1 MIGAKPPEAGKR
13 DSIIRLHC
21 GATRQETSAKA
32 HVRDTVMSSAASQP
46 LRLDAASA
54 LDGARRIVVK
64 IGSSLLIDTQT
75 RRPTRDWLTAMAA
88 DLAALRARGRE
99 VIVVSSGS
107 IALGRGRLPELGAR
121 LEDKQA
127 AASVGQSL
135 LMAAWSAALEPH
147 GLIAGQVLLTRDD
160 TERRRRWLN
169 ARATVQA
176 LLAHGVVPIVNEN
189 DTVATEEIRYGDND
203 RLAARTA
210 QLARADLLV
219 LLSDVDGLYTADPR
233 RDANASHLPLIESLT
248 PDILAMGGG
257 ANADAGVGTGGMA
270 TKLAAAQIARSA
282 GCATLI
288 ASGQTLSPLSAIR
301 DGARATL
308 IAAPDGPMAAY
319 KQWIAGSLSP
329 TGTLTLDPGAVAALR
344 AGKSLL
350 PAGVAALSGAFE
362 KGDCVRLIDADGR
375 AVGVGLA
382 AYAADEA
389 ARIRGRRSDEIEA
402 VLGYRGASVL
412 IHRDDMVLDDR

>member
-1 MIGAKPPEAGKR
+1 
-13 DSIIRLHC
+13 
-21 GATRQETSAKA
+21 
-32 HVRDTVMSSAASQP
+32 MSQRAALP
-46 LRLDAASA
+46 VGPNAASA
-54 LDGARRIVVK
+54 LGAARRVVVK
-64 IGSSLLIDTQT
+64 IGSSLLIDAAT
-75 RRPTRDWLTAMAA
+75 RQPTRDWLAA
-88 DLAALRARGRE
+88 VASDLAALKAEGRE

-107 IALGRGRLPELGAR
+107 IALGRGRLPALGAR

-135 LMAAWSAALEPH
+135 LMAAWSGALDPH

-169 ARATVQA
+169 ARATVEA
-176 LLAHGVVPIVNEN
+176 LLTHGVMPIVNEN

-219 LLSDVDGLYTADPR
+219 LLSDVDGLYTSDPR
-233 RDANASHLPLIESLT
+233 RDPDAAHLPLIETLS

-282 GCATLI
+282 GCATII
-288 ASGQTLSPLSAIR
+288 ASGQTLSPLIAIR

-329 TGTLTLDPGAVAALR
+329 AGTLTLDAGAVTALK

-350 PAGVAALSGAFE
+350 PAGVTGVSGGFE
-362 KGDCVRLIDADGR
+362 KGDCVRLIDPNGR

-389 ARIRGRRSDEIEA
+389 ARLRGRRSDEIETL
-402 VLGYRGASVL
+402 LGYRGASVL

>member
-1 MIGAKPPEAGKR
+1 
-13 DSIIRLHC
+13 
-21 GATRQETSAKA
+21 
-32 HVRDTVMSSAASQP
+32 MSQRAALP
-46 LRLDAASA
+46 VGPNAASA
-54 LDGARRIVVK
+54 LGAARRVVVK
-64 IGSSLLIDTQT
+64 IGSSLLIDAAT
-75 RRPTRDWLTAMAA
+75 RQPTRDWLAA
-88 DLAALRARGRE
+88 VATDLAALKTEGRE

-107 IALGRGRLPELGAR
+107 IALGRGRLPALGAR

-135 LMAAWSAALEPH
+135 LMAAWSGALDPH

-169 ARATVQA
+169 ARATIQA
-176 LLAHGVVPIVNEN
+176 LLTHGVIPIVNEN

-210 QLARADLLV
+210 QLARADLLI

-233 RDANASHLPLIESLT
+233 RDPNAAHLPLIETLS

-257 ANADAGVGTGGMA
+257 ANADAGVGTGGMT

-282 GCATLI
+282 GCATII

-329 TGTLTLDPGAVAALR
+329 TGVLTLDAGAVTALK

-350 PAGVAALSGAFE
+350 PAGVTGVSGGFE
-362 KGDCVRLIDADGR
+362 KGDCVRLIDPDGR

-389 ARIRGRRSDEIEA
+389 ARLRGRRSDEIETL
-402 VLGYRGASVL
+402 LGYRGASVL

>member
-1 MIGAKPPEAGKR
+1 
-13 DSIIRLHC
+13 
-21 GATRQETSAKA
+21 
-32 HVRDTVMSSAASQP
+32 MSQRAALP
-46 LRLDAASA
+46 VGPNAASA
-54 LDGARRIVVK
+54 LGAARRVVVK
-64 IGSSLLIDTQT
+64 IGSSLLIDAAT
-75 RRPTRDWLTAMAA
+75 RQPTRDWLAA
-88 DLAALRARGRE
+88 VASDLAALKAEGRE

-107 IALGRGRLPELGAR
+107 IALGRGRLPALGAR

-135 LMAAWSAALEPH
+135 LMAAWSGALDPH

-169 ARATVQA
+169 ARATVEA
-176 LLAHGVVPIVNEN
+176 LLSHGVIPIVNEN

-233 RDANASHLPLIESLT
+233 RDPNAAHLPLIETLS

-257 ANADAGVGTGGMA
+257 ANAEAGVGTGGMA

-282 GCATLI
+282 GCATII

-329 TGTLTLDPGAVAALR
+329 TGVLTLDAGAVTALK

-350 PAGVAALSGAFE
+350 PAGVTGVSGGFE
-362 KGDCVRLIDADGR
+362 KGDCVRLIDPDGR

-389 ARIRGRRSDEIEA
+389 ARLRGRRSDEIETL
-402 VLGYRGASVL
+402 LGYRGASVL

>member
-1 MIGAKPPEAGKR
+1 
-13 DSIIRLHC
+13 
-21 GATRQETSAKA
+21 
-32 HVRDTVMSSAASQP
+32 MSQRAALP
-46 LRLDAASA
+46 VGPNAASA
-54 LDGARRIVVK
+54 LSAARRIVVK
-64 IGSSLLIDTQT
+64 IGSSLLIDAAT
-75 RRPTRDWLTAMAA
+75 RQPTRDWLAA
-88 DLAALRARGRE
+88 VASDLAALKAEGRE

-107 IALGRGRLPELGAR
+107 IALGRGRLPALGAR

-135 LMAAWSAALEPH
+135 LMAAWSGALDPH

-169 ARATVQA
+169 ARATVEA
-176 LLAHGVVPIVNEN
+176 LLTHGVIPIVNEN

-210 QLARADLLV
+210 QLARADLLI

-233 RDANASHLPLIESLT
+233 RDSKAAHLPLIETLS

-282 GCATLI
+282 GCATII

-329 TGTLTLDPGAVAALR
+329 AGTLTLDAGAVAALK

-350 PAGVAALSGAFE
+350 PAGVTGVSGAFE
-362 KGDCVRLIDADGR
+362 KGDCVRLIDPDGR

-389 ARIRGRRSDEIEA
+389 ARIRGRRSDEIETL
-402 VLGYRGASVL
+402 LGYRGASVL

>member
-1 MIGAKPPEAGKR
+1 MFETASIALKP
-13 DSIIRLHC
+13 
-21 GATRQETSAKA
+21 
-32 HVRDTVMSSAASQP
+32 
-46 LRLDAASA
+46 DAASA
-54 LDGARRIVVK
+54 LTDARRVVVK
-64 IGSSLLIDTQT
+64 IGSSLLIDAQT
-75 RRPTRDWLTAMAA
+75 RQPTRDWLAA
-88 DLAALRARGRE
+88 IARDLATLKSEGRD

-107 IALGRGRLPELGAR
+107 IALGRGRLPGLGVR

-147 GLIAGQVLLTRDD
+147 GLVAGQVLLTRDD

-169 ARATVQA
+169 GRATIDA
-176 LLAHGVVPIVNEN
+176 LLAHGVIPIVNEN

-203 RLAARTA
+203 RLAARAA

-233 RDANASHLPLIESLT
+233 RDPNAAHLPLIETLS
-248 PDILAMGGG
+248 PDIMAMGGG

-282 GCATLI
+282 GCATII
-288 ASGQTLSPLSAIR
+288 ASGQTLSPLAAIR
-301 DGARATL
+301 DGAKATL
-308 IAAPDGPMAAY
+308 ISAPDGPMAAY

-329 TGTLTLDPGAVAALR
+329 AGELRLDAGAVTALK

-350 PAGVAALSGAFE
+350 PAGVTAVSGDFE
-362 KGDCVRLIDADGR
+362 KGDCVRLTDPSGMP
-375 AVGVGLA
+375 VGVGLA
-382 AYAADEA
+382 AYAAEDA

-402 VLGYRGASVL
+402 ILGYRGASVL
-412 IHRDDMVLDDR
+412 IHRDDMVLADR